1 MNDGSTARSRC
12 VALVGP
18 YLSGKTTLLESLL
31 FATQAVARKG
41 SVRDGTSVGDAAPEA
56 RSKHMTVEITAAET
70 AHLGDRWTFLD
81 SPGSIEFLQDAQSAC
96 MIADLVVVVCDP
108 EPARALTVAPILR
121 FLDAHA
127 IPHLLFIN
135 KMDAA
140 TDRVR
145 EILAALQGVSQ
156 RPLVL
161 RQVPIREG
169 EAIVG
174 YVDLVSERAYRYKA
188 GQASD
193 LVELPADVMPREQE
207 ARQAMIEALADHD
220 DALLEQV
227 LEDKVPA
234 PQEIYG
240 YVHNELRDDLIVP
253 VLLGSALND
262 GGVRR
267 LLKALRHDTPELD
280 RALARRGIDE
290 AGDLL
295 LQVARTS
302 HVPHAGKVALARVLR
317 GTAKEGAP
325 VAGERLGNLMRPF
338 GANLTKI
345 SAASAGDVVAIGRM
359 DALKAGDLVTPSGA
373 ARAGDWPAS
382 LPPIFALAV
391 QPENRQDEVKLSS
404 AIARLIE
411 EDPSYSVEQD
421 AELHQLLLWGQ
432 GEQHLQVGLMRLASK
447 WNVNV
452 RAAKPLTPY
461 RETIRKGVEQHARHK
476 RQTGGH
482 GQFADIQVEIA
493 PLPRGEGF
501 AYGDRVVGGAVPKQY
516 IPAVEAGVKDY
527 LARGPLGFPVV
538 DLAVT
543 LVDGKFHAVDSSEM
557 AFKTAGR
564 LAMVEGLPKCGPV
577 LLEPILRVTV
587 HVPNDYT
594 SNVQRLLS
602 GRRGQLLGYD
612 GRDGWPGWDSVEAFL
627 PQSEMHDLIVELRS
641 LTMGVGSFD
650 WKFDHLQ
657 ELTGRL
663 ADEVV
668 KARMEAT
675 Q

>member
-31 FATQAVARKG
+31 HATGAIPRKG
-41 SVRDGTSVGDAAPEA
+41 SVRDGTSVGDGAPEA
-56 RSKHMTVEITAAET
+56 RAKQMTVEITAVDT
-70 AHLGDRWTFLD
+70 AYLGDSWSFLD
-81 SPGSIEFLQDAQSAC
+81 SPGSIEFLQDAQNAC
-96 MIADLVVVVCDP
+96 MVADLAVVVCDP

-121 FLDAHA
+121 FLDANA

-140 TDRVR
+140 SDRVR

-174 YVDLVSERAYRYKA
+174 YVDLVSERAYRYRA
-188 GQASD
+188 GQPSD
-193 LVELPADVMPREQE
+193 LIELPSDIVEREQE

-220 DALLEQV
+220 DDLLEQV

-234 PQEIYG
+234 PQDIYG
-240 YVHNELRDDLIVP
+240 YVRKELRDDLIVP

-267 LLKALRHDTPELD
+267 LLKALRHDTPTLE
-280 RALARRGIDE
+280 ANVARRGLQE
-290 AGDLL
+290 AGEVVV
-295 LQVARTS
+295 QIARTTY
-302 HVPHAGKVALARVLR
+302 VPHTGKVALARVLR
-317 GTAKEGAP
+317 GTLKEGATLG
-325 VAGERLGNLMRPF
+325 GERLGNLMRPF
-338 GANLTKI
+338 GTSYSKI
-345 SAASAGDVVAIGRM
+345 PSAGPGDVVAISRLETLRTG
-359 DALKAGDLVTPSGA
+359 DVLTPAGTSRA
-373 ARAGDWPAS
+373 ADWPKP
-382 LPPIFALAV
+382 LPPIFSLAV

-411 EDPSYSVEQD
+411 EDASYSVEQD

-432 GEQHLQVGLMRLASK
+432 GEQHLQVALMRLGSK

-452 RAAKPLTPY
+452 RGARPLTPY
-461 RETIRKGVEQHARHK
+461 RETIRKSVEQHARHK

-482 GQFADIQVEIA
+482 GQFADIHVEIA

-538 DLAVT
+538 DVAVT
-543 LVDGKFHAVDSSEM
+543 LLDGKFHAVDSSEM
-557 AFKTAGR
+557 AFRTAGR
-564 LAMVEGLPKCGPV
+564 LAMSEGMPKCGPV

-612 GRDGWPGWDSVEAFL
+612 GREGWPGWDSVQAFL

-650 WKFDHLQ
+650 WSFDHLQ